1 MATAPH
7 RKPTPKPADPSKGA
21 QVRAPATKPLPAKPV
36 PGKSEPAKAGPTKIG
51 PRVLRITQA
60 EFVAS
65 VLKAGEVPDGGP
77 EIAFVGRSNVGK
89 SSLINALCGRE
100 ALARTSRTPGRT
112 QRINLFDAKL
122 SDGKQLRLV
131 DLPGFGHAEVS
142 KAMMAQFAEM
152 IQYYLVGSEAMRLVL
167 ILQDARRDRDDDAI
181 GFSRWLA
188 ENRVPFDVVATKA
201 DEIPKTRI
209 GAVTARLKTEF
220 RLEQAP
226 LAVSSREGTNI
237 VELLT
242 RLRNTAYPKPPKPVK
257 AKQP

>member
-1 MATAPH
+1 M
-7 RKPTPKPADPSKGA
+7 PTTPGKPA
-21 QVRAPATKPLPAKPV
+21 
-36 PGKSEPAKAGPTKIG
+36 PGKIG

-60 EFVAS
+60 DFVAS

-77 EIAFVGRSNVGK
+77 EVAFVGRSNVGK

-181 GFSRWLA
+181 GFARWLI
-188 ENRVPFDVVATKA
+188 ENRVPYDVVATKA
-201 DEIPKTRI
+201 DEIPKNRI
-209 GAVTARLKTEF
+209 GAVCARLKTEF
-220 RLEQAP
+220 RLEQPP
-226 LAVSSREGTNI
+226 LAVSSREGTGI

-242 RLRNTAYPKPPKPVK
+242 RLRNTAYPRPPKP
-257 AKQP
+257 AKSSKPAAG